1 MPRLRILLLPL
12 IGAWGGIVAWNV
24 CKPLPPGTHVTS
36 VPARLAESE
45 VAVIRGGAEERAVE
59 ARELAAVDRADEL
72 IVVDEAP
79 LSRELGQRLL
89 LKRRKRP
96 GVKIVLVSDPRPES
110 YGGTPAPYLESLER
124 AGVIVARVRLE
135 RLRDPVPLYSGLW
148 RLILGW
154 WSEPH
159 DESPLRASLRARN
172 AKADER
178 TLLVADDGAGGWTSI
193 VSGGVEQ
200 KFGVEIAGRLARD
213 IALAEFQ
220 VAAWSAGGLPLGPRF
235 EAHGIGSIDARYLTE
250 GAIRAALLDALASAG
265 NGDRVRLAARA
276 LSDRGTIDALVQSAG
291 RGAGLEILLDPEVPP
306 NATVAAE
313 LERDGAGQIE
323 VRWAAR
329 TPPALAIVR
338 RGGDLWAGVGGA
350 DLTRSSLGDF
360 NLEAALEL
368 RLPASAGAARALEEE
383 FAADWSTGTPYAR
396 HADESRTAYWRYRLL
411 QATALAPY

>member
-12 IGAWGGIVAWNV
+12 IGAWLGVAAWNAW
-24 CKPLPPGTHVTS
+24 KPLPRGMHVTS

-45 VAVIRGGAEERAVE
+45 VAVIHGGAGEHAVVV
-59 ARELAAVDRADEL
+59 RELAAVERADEL

-79 LSRELGQRLL
+79 LSRELAQHLL

-110 YGGTPAPYLESLER
+110 YGGTPASYLESLER

-154 WSEPH
+154 WSKPD
-159 DESPLRASLRARN
+159 DESPLRAALRARN

-178 TLLVADDGAGGWTSI
+178 ALLVADDGAGGWTSI
-193 VSGGVEQ
+193 VGGGAEQ
-200 KFGVEIAGRLARD
+200 NVGVEIAGRLARD
-213 IALAEFQ
+213 ITLAEFQ
-220 VAAWSAGGLPLGPRF
+220 VAAWSMVDLPSGPRF
-235 EAHGIGSIDARYLTE
+235 EVHGIGSIDARYLTE

-265 NGDRVRLAARA
+265 EGDRVSLAARA
-276 LSDRGTIDALVQSAG
+276 LSDRGTIDALVRAAE
-291 RGAGLEILLDPEVPP
+291 RGAELTVLLDAAARP

-313 LERDGAGQIE
+313 LERDGVGRIE
-323 VRWAAR
+323 IRWAAR
-329 TPPALAIVR
+329 ALPALAIVR
-338 RGGDLWAGVGGA
+338 RRGDLWAGVGGA
-350 DLTRSSLGDF
+350 DLTRLSLGDF

-368 RLPASAGAARALEEE
+368 HLPASAGAARALEEE
-383 FAADWSTGTPYAR
+383 FAAAWSTAAPYAR
-396 HADESRTAYWRYRLL
+396 HADESRTAFWRYRVL
-411 QATALAPY
+411 QAAALAPY

>member
-12 IGAWGGIVAWNV
+12 IVAWVGIAAWNA
-24 CKPLPPGTHVTS
+24 CKPLPPGTHVAS

-45 VAVIRGGAEERAVE
+45 VAVIRGGADERAVLV
-59 ARELAAVDRADEL
+59 RELAAVDRADEL
-72 IVVDEAP
+72 IVVDETP
-79 LSRELGQRLL
+79 LSRELGQHLL
-89 LKRRKRP
+89 LKRRERP

-148 RLILGW
+148 RLMLGW

-172 AKADER
+172 SKADER
-178 TLLVADDGAGGWTSI
+178 ALLVADDGAGGWTSI
-193 VSGGVEQ
+193 VTGGAERTVGVE
-200 KFGVEIAGRLARD
+200 VAGRLARD

-220 VAAWSAGGLPLGPRF
+220 VAAWSTGDLPLGPRF

-265 NGDRVRLAARA
+265 NSDRVDLAARA
-276 LSDRGTIDALVQSAG
+276 LSDRGTIDALVRCAG
-291 RGAGLEILLDPEVPP
+291 RGTRLQVLLDPEVPP

-323 VRWAAR
+323 IRWAAH

-338 RGGDLWAGVGGA
+338 RRGDLWAGVGGA
-350 DLTRSSLGDF
+350 DLTRPSLGDF

-383 FAADWSTGTPYAR
+383 FAANWSTGAPYAR
-396 HADESRTAYWRYRLL
+396 YADASRTAFWRYRLL